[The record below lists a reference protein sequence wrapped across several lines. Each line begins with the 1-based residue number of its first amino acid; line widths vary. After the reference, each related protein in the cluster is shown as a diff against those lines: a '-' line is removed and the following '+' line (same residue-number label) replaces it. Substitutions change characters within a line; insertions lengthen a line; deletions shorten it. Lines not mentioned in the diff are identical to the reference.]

1 MNFLNDN
8 KPALI
13 IIINHAMAQKL
24 YAGNAKPE
32 RQLPELTREVESLA
46 ARIETMRDQLVDG
59 LAFDLEDIY
68 GNLMPGFGGLR

>member
-13 IIINHAMAQKL
+13 IIINPAMAQKL

-46 ARIETMRDQLVDG
+46 ARIETQCATNSLTG
-59 LAFDLEDIY
+59 
-68 GNLMPGFGGLR
+68 